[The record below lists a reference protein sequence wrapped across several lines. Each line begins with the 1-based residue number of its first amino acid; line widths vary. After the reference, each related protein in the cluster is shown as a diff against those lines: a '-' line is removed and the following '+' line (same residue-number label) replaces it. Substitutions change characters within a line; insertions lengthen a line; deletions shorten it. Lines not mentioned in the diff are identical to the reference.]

1 MLARLLSDADVS
13 EFVLYDSYV
22 YVLHVYTHSFLGPVL
37 PATWVISHA
46 LVSSLVLLLRGW

>member
-22 YVLHVYTHSFLGPVL
+22 YVLYVYTHCPSSAQL